1 MKKNFTYKLSPYY
14 RKGSFYID
22 VTLNDINTSISSYNN
37 VYFVPLKVTVKFM
50 SPKIT
55 EEKPSGDYDTITYYR
70 YVEKNKETKWSTET
84 SLEGYT
90 KTGNTKTE

>member
-1 MKKNFTYKLSPYY
+1 
-14 RKGSFYID
+14 
-22 VTLNDINTSISSYNN
+22 
-37 VYFVPLKVTVKFM
+37 M

-70 YVEKNKETKWSTET
+70 YVEKNKEIKWSTET

-90 KTGNTKTE
+90 KTGNTKQNRTSIEVLF

>member
-1 MKKNFTYKLSPYY
+1 
-14 RKGSFYID
+14 
-22 VTLNDINTSISSYNN
+22 
-37 VYFVPLKVTVKFM
+37 M